1 VHCKALAL
9 IHPLEHVEN
18 FVIQIRAGMRAG
30 LDKVKHILAQASGA
44 SLCRQRLKKAG
55 ETVDLFLGLRIWQN
69 GVDLLLGLLIWQKG
83 PVESR
88 VRRTLLRPSACC
100 FSREV
105 WRGAGA
111 FLTRKACTMLANCSL
126 VVSDRIATKS

>member
-1 VHCKALAL
+1 
-9 IHPLEHVEN
+9 
-18 FVIQIRAGMRAG
+18 MRAG
-30 LDKVKHILAQASGA
+30 LDKVKHIFAQASGA

-55 ETVDLFLGLRIWQN
+55 ETVDLFLGLLIWQN
-69 GVDLLLGLLIWQKG
+69 GR
-83 PVESR
+83 VESR
-88 VRRTLLRPSACC
+88 FRRTLLRPSACC

-105 WRGAGA
+105 WRGVGA